1 MLTKEEFLSHLYEQ
15 YENPLEAE
23 AVLDGEYAKYH
34 LEAYSPPM
42 PDALPEPIKL
52 LTSHVP
58 DHLKPAVAMSVFPPL
73 GAHYRDTRFHYIDN
87 RDYEPTFMCV
97 LAAEMSSGKSA
108 INKPIKYIMADI
120 EERDEENR
128 QRDHAW
134 KAECE
139 RLGANRTHPKRP
151 EDLVIQQLPADMNNA
166 VFVQRLMDAK
176 GRFLYT
182 QVDEIDLL
190 SSFTTNIRGRLGASA
205 VIRLAFDCAEYGQVR
220 VGPASISGRAT
231 IRWNWNASSTIQRVR
246 KFFAEGVA
254 DGTLSRISFAT
265 IVCDPVLFGWGND
278 LPVFGEY
285 GPDFADQLK
294 PFIEALNLC
303 GGIITCPEALT
314 WAKAERSKMV
324 NFARESDDKAYAI
337 FSRRAVLMG
346 FFRAMTL
353 YVMNGMQWTPEI
365 EAFASWSTEY
375 DMWCKCRFFHDLM
388 LKEING
394 EAQATHPGPRNLL
407 DQLPAVFTR
416 ADAMALRLAEGKK
429 GNPSDMLRQW
439 KSRGYII
446 PLDKNTFKK
455 LPRE

>member
-1 MLTKEEFLSHLYEQ
+1 MLTKEEFLTQLYDQ

-23 AVLDGEYAKYH
+23 AVLDQEYADYH
-34 LEAYSPPM
+34 LKAYSPPM
-42 PDALPEPIKL
+42 PDALPEPIRL
-52 LTSHVP
+52 LTSRVP

-108 INKPIKYIMADI
+108 INKPIEYIMADI
-120 EERDEENR
+120 DERDEENIL
-128 QRDHAW
+128 RDRAW

-139 RLGANRTHPKRP
+139 RLGANRTHPPRP
-151 EDLVIQQLPADMNNA
+151 ADLVIQQMPSDMNNA

-182 QVDEIDLL
+182 HVDEIDLL
-190 SSFTTNIRGRLGASA
+190 SSFTTNMRGRFGTST

-220 VGPASISGRAT
+220 VGPASITGRARV
-231 IRWNWNASSTIQRVR
+231 RWNWNASSTLQRVR
-246 KFFAEGVA
+246 KFFADGVS

-265 IVCDPVLFGWGND
+265 IVHESLDWDDEFIH
-278 LPVFGEY
+278 FEEY
-285 GPDFADQLK
+285 GPDFAGQLK
-294 PFIEALNLC
+294 PFIESLNLC
-303 GGIITCPEALT
+303 SGTISCPEAMA
-314 WAKAERSKMV
+314 WAKKQRKSMV
-324 NFARESDDKAYAI
+324 AFAKESDDRAYAI

-353 YVMNGMQWTPEI
+353 YVMNGMEWTPEI

-394 EAQATHPGPRNLL
+394 EAQATRPGPRNLL

-416 ADAMALRLAEGKK
+416 ADAMALRIAEGKK

-439 KSRGYII
+439 KKRGYII
-446 PLDKNTFKK
+446 DFDKNTFKK

>member
-1 MLTKEEFLSHLYEQ
+1 MLTKEEFLTHLYDE

-23 AVLDGEYAKYH
+23 AVLDQEYDKYY
-34 LEAYSPPM
+34 LDAYSPPM
-42 PDALPEPIKL
+42 PDALPEPIRL
-52 LTSHVP
+52 LTSRVP

-97 LAAEMSSGKSA
+97 LAAEMSTGKSA
-108 INKPIKYIMADI
+108 INKPIEYIMADI
-120 EERDEENR
+120 DERDEANI
-128 QRDHAW
+128 QRDRAW

-139 RLGANRTHPKRP
+139 RLGANRTHPPRP

-182 QVDEIDLL
+182 HVDEIDLL
-190 SSFTTNIRGRLGASA
+190 SSLTTNMRGRFGTSA
-205 VIRLAFDCAEYGQVR
+205 ILRLAFDCAEYGQER
-220 VGPASISGRAT
+220 VGPASVSGRAP

-246 KFFAEGVA
+246 KFFADGVS

-265 IVCDPVLFGWGND
+265 IVRDPVLFGWGHN
-278 LPVFGEY
+278 LPTFGEY
-285 GPDFADQLK
+285 GPDFAAQLK

-303 GGIITCPEALT
+303 SGIIHCPEALA
-314 WAKAERSKMV
+314 WADAECDKMV
-324 NFARESDDKAYAI
+324 AFAREADDRSYAI

-353 YVMNGMQWTPEI
+353 YVMNGMEWTPEI

-394 EAQATHPGPRNLL
+394 EAQATRPGPRSLL

-416 ADAMALRLAEGKK
+416 ADAMALRIAEGKK

-439 KSRGYII
+439 KARGYITD
-446 PLDKNTFKK
+446 LDKNTFKK
-455 LPRE
+455 LSRE